1 MDRDEAADAL
11 KLLRRVAAKA
21 RDDTAVQNW
30 GLIWLFSG
38 ASNGAGFM
46 GTHVF
51 MSRGDLRP
59 LRYVILW
66 SVVFALNGLWIAL
79 FKKKASGA
87 PSFFERQ
94 LWSLWN
100 VLILAMAATA
110 LVNYVLGLSVMMF
123 VPPVCCIL
131 AAMTFATMG
140 SLMGRWW
147 YALAAL
153 WGATAFVTAAMPRA
167 QFALFAVLWAL
178 TQSGAGALLHRA
190 KLASEREARAGG

>member
-11 KLLRRVAAKA
+11 KVLRRVAAQA

-38 ASNGAGFM
+38 VSNGAGFM
-46 GTHVF
+46 GTHIF
-51 MSRGDLRP
+51 MSRGDLQP
-59 LRYVILW
+59 PRYIALW
-66 SVVFALNGLWIAL
+66 SVVFVLNGVWILL
-79 FKKKASGA
+79 FKKKHRGA
-87 PSFFERQ
+87 PSFLERQ

-110 LVNYVLGLSVMMF
+110 VVNYLLGLSVMLF
-123 VPPVCCIL
+123 VPTVCCIL

-140 SLMGRWW
+140 SLMGRAW

-153 WGATAFVTAAMPRA
+153 WAVMAFVTAAMPRA
-167 QFALFAVLWAL
+167 QFALFALLWTV

-190 KLASEREARAGG
+190 KLASQRASA